1 MLECWNEDSHDR
13 PSFLKL
19 RSKFGTLLQAESADS
34 YIELQIDEQKAY
46 YQVKE
51 EEDGRK
57 RHGSVR
63 SSTSEESI
71 DKEKG
76 KGKENMQAPAT
87 SERPQQLG
95 IPISQLV
102 PQTNQQPPVEA
113 SSTDEPT
120 SQSIAEQRTT
130 NPYVEEPTEAI
141 VVTNVHVGMAVL
153 SETLE
158 IQDSDNE
165 PETRV

>member
-1 MLECWNEDSHDR
+1 MNSHDR
-13 PSFLKL
+13 PSFVKL
-19 RSKFGTLLQAESADS
+19 CSKFGTLLQAESADS

-51 EEDGRK
+51 EEDGRRK
-57 RHGSVR
+57 HGSVR
-63 SSTSEESI
+63 SSTSEESTV
-71 DKEKG
+71 KEKG

-130 NPYVEEPTEAI
+130 NLYVEEPTEAI
-141 VVTNVHVGMAVL
+141 VVTDVHVGMAVL

-158 IQDSDNE
+158 IQDSDDE
-165 PETRV
+165 PQTGV